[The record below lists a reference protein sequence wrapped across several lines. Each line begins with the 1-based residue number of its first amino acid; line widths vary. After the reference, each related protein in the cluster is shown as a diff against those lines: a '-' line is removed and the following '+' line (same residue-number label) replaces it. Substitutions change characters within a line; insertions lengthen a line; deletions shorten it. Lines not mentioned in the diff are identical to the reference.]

1 MPQLHIASEG
11 KQSMVVYHHKQAL
24 CHAERLYFAWM
35 MLLGQHS
42 PIGTVPTGFQTYLRD

>member
-1 MPQLHIASEG
+1 MSQRHIALDG

-24 CHAERLYFAWM
+24 CHAERLYLAWM

-42 PIGTVPTGFQTYLRD
+42 QIGTDPTEFQKYLQE